1 MIVSAGGNEKYRD
14 LSLLYQT
21 LLGQSLEA
29 PVQFR
34 LLLQSI
40 VVLSHNAH
48 ISDML
53 ILGM

>member
-1 MIVSAGGNEKYRD
+1 MIVGAGGNEKYRD
-14 LSLLYQT
+14 LSLYQT